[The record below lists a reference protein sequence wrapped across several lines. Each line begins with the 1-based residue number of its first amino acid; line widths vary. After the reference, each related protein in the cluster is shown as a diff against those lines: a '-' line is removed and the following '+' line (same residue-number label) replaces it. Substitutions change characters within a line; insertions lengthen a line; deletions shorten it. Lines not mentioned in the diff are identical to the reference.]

1 MLKKLHV
8 LLLVLLAAVCFTAT
22 AWADYDYIEQYGVM
36 VTPNTEDGSL
46 LITVKLEWTP
56 LEELPYGQE
65 LKIGVPN
72 GSIRDVAAQTD
83 NIERLDFDNSYMYV
97 YLDRAYEANE
107 TFSFAY
113 SWVQEYMYQ
122 LSTNGVIEDYDNVH
136 YDYVTYDYTA
146 GWFDEAKIGQM
157 TLVWNDPAGLT
168 GQLESTGT
176 ASAEFVRSGD
186 KLICTAEDLGYGE
199 TMGVSARYENWP
211 VQLSE
216 ENSLDNIPSDY
227 DPYVYVPCEHF
238 EDDTGDAIIGMM
250 VTIFVVIFIFVL
262 ISAARRGDGYAGG
275 FGTRYVFVN
284 HLWYPAGP
292 DGRPRPG
299 SVGTP
304 EEVAAASAAEAGA
317 AALAEAVSAAA
328 ATVPAPAAAPVL
340 APAPVLA
347 AAGPGAAPRTSM
359 ARCIWTRS
367 LPGKWSNKKWRA
379 PPAHAIFAIFMP
391 PAPRSPRRRRSS
403 RCRSYG
409 RCGRTPLASTFLF
422 MRCSILL

>member
-1 MLKKLHV
+1 MLKKLHI
-8 LLLVLLAAVCFTAT
+8 LLLTLLAAACFTVT

-97 YLDRAYEANE
+97 YLTQGYDANE

-122 LSTNGVIEDYDNVH
+122 LDGSA
-136 YDYVTYDYTA
+136 VTYDYIA

-176 ASAEFVRSGD
+176 ASGELVRSENR
-186 KLICTAEDLGYGE
+186 LICTAEDLDYGE
-199 TMGVSARYENWP
+199 TMGVSARYGSWP
-211 VQLSE
+211 VQLSA
-216 ENSLDNIPSDY
+216 ENSRDNMPSDY
-227 DPYVYVPCEHF
+227 DSYDNWSDDDYY
-238 EDDTGDAIIGMM
+238 EDDTGAAIMGMIIM
-250 VTIFVVIFIFVL
+250 IFVVVFIIAI

-299 SVGTP
+299 SVGTK
-304 EEVAAASAAEAGA
+304 
-317 AALAEAVSAAA
+317 
-328 ATVPAPAAAPVL
+328 TK
-340 APAPVLA
+340 
-347 AAGPGAAPRTSM
+347 PR
-359 ARCIWTRS
+359 
-367 LPGKWSNKKWRA
+367 P
-379 PPAHAIFAIFMP
+379 
-391 PAPRSPRRRRSS
+391 PRSGGGFGGGSRGGGFGGGGFGGGSHCACASS
-403 RCRSYG
+403 CACACACACAGGGRAGCSAKNLYG
-409 RCGRTPLASTFLF
+409 VQLDETVKL
-422 MRCSILL
+422 

>member
-1 MLKKLHV
+1 MLKKLTA
-8 LLLVLLAAVCFTAT
+8 LMLALLAAACLTVT

-72 GSIRDVAAQTD
+72 GSIRDVAVLTD

-146 GWFDEAKIGQM
+146 GWFDEARIGQM
-157 TLVWNDPAGLT
+157 TLIWNDPAGLT
-168 GQLESTGT
+168 GDFTEGTVSGADSVTVQDGMTIT
-176 ASAEFVRSGD
+176 AS
-186 KLICTAEDLGYGE
+186 DLGYGYKMNVQVRYTDWPTQLAE
-199 TMGVSARYENWP
+199 EYSA
-211 VQLSE
+211 
-216 ENSLDNIPSDY
+216 DNAPGGGWNGGDDDYYDDY
-227 DPYVYVPCEHF
+227 D
-238 EDDTGDAIIGMM
+238 DGSNALIGLF
-250 VTIFVVIFIFVL
+250 VFLLILFVVIRI
-262 ISAARRGDGYAGG
+262 IARFGGDGYAGG

-292 DGRPRPG
+292 DGKPRPG
-299 SVGTP
+299 SVGTKVRP
-304 EEVAAASAAEAGA
+304 RPPKSGGGFGGGSRGGGFGGGGFGGGSHCACASSCACACACACAGGGRA
-317 AALAEAVSAAA
+317 GCSAKNLYGAVKLDEDLSEK
-328 ATVPAPAAAPVL
+328 V
-340 APAPVLA
+340 
-347 AAGPGAAPRTSM
+347 
-359 ARCIWTRS
+359 
-367 LPGKWSNKKWRA
+367 
-379 PPAHAIFAIFMP
+379 
-391 PAPRSPRRRRSS
+391 
-403 RCRSYG
+403 
-409 RCGRTPLASTFLF
+409 
-422 MRCSILL
+422 

>member
-1 MLKKLHV
+1 MKKL
-8 LLLVLLAAVCFTAT
+8 LTLLAALAVTLALAVT
-22 AWADYDYIEQYGVM
+22 AWADYDYIDRYDIT
-36 VTPNTEDGSL
+36 VTPDTDDGSL
-46 LITVKLEWTP
+46 SITVSMDWTP

-97 YLDRAYEANE
+97 YLTQGYDKDE

-122 LSTNGVIEDYDNVH
+122 LDGSA
-136 YDYVTYDYTA
+136 VTYDYTP

-238 EDDTGDAIIGMM
+238 EDDTGDAIVGMM
-250 VTIFVVIFIFVL
+250 VMIFVVIFIIVL

-299 SVGTP
+299 SVGTK
-304 EEVAAASAAEAGA
+304 
-317 AALAEAVSAAA
+317 
-328 ATVPAPAAAPVL
+328 TK
-340 APAPVLA
+340 
-347 AAGPGAAPRTSM
+347 PR
-359 ARCIWTRS
+359 
-367 LPGKWSNKKWRA
+367 P
-379 PPAHAIFAIFMP
+379 
-391 PAPRSPRRRRSS
+391 PRSGGGGFGGGSRGGGFGGGGFGGGSHCACASS
-403 RCRSYG
+403 CACACACACAGGGRAGCSAKNLYG
-409 RCGRTPLASTFLF
+409 VGLDETLSEKL
-422 MRCSILL
+422 

>member
-72 GSIRDVAAQTD
+72 GSIRDVAALTD

-146 GWFDEAKIGQM
+146 GWFDEARIGQM
-157 TLVWNDPAGLT
+157 TLIWNDPAGLT
-168 GQLESTGT
+168 GDFTEGTVSGADSVTVQNGMTIT
-176 ASAEFVRSGD
+176 ASDLDYGYKMNIQVRYTD
-186 KLICTAEDLGYGE
+186 
-199 TMGVSARYENWP
+199 WP
-211 VQLSE
+211 TQLSE
-216 ENSLDNIPSDY
+216 EYSADNLPSDY
-227 DPYVYVPCEHF
+227 DHCVYVPCEHF

-250 VTIFVVIFIFVL
+250 VTIFVVIFILVL
-262 ISAARRGDGYAGG
+262 IFAARRGGGRAGCSAKNLYG
-275 FGTRYVFVN
+275 
-284 HLWYPAGP
+284 
-292 DGRPRPG
+292 
-299 SVGTP
+299 VGLDETLS
-304 EEVAAASAAEAGA
+304 EK
-317 AALAEAVSAAA
+317 L
-328 ATVPAPAAAPVL
+328 
-340 APAPVLA
+340 
-347 AAGPGAAPRTSM
+347 
-359 ARCIWTRS
+359 
-367 LPGKWSNKKWRA
+367 
-379 PPAHAIFAIFMP
+379 
-391 PAPRSPRRRRSS
+391 
-403 RCRSYG
+403 
-409 RCGRTPLASTFLF
+409 
-422 MRCSILL
+422 

>member
-136 YDYVTYDYTA
+136 YDYVTYDYTP
-146 GWFDEAKIGQM
+146 GWFDEARIGQM
-157 TLVWNDPAGLT
+157 VLVWNDPEGLT
-168 GQLESTGT
+168 GRLESTGT
-176 ASAEFVRSGD
+176 ASGEFVRSED
-186 KLICTAEDLGYGE
+186 KLVCTAEDLGYGE

-211 VQLSE
+211 VQLSV
-216 ENSLDNIPSDY
+216 ENSLDNLPSDY
-227 DPYVYVPCEHF
+227 DHCVYVPCEHF

-250 VTIFVVIFIFVL
+250 VTIFVVMFIFVL

-299 SVGTP
+299 SVGTK
-304 EEVAAASAAEAGA
+304 
-317 AALAEAVSAAA
+317 
-328 ATVPAPAAAPVL
+328 TK
-340 APAPVLA
+340 
-347 AAGPGAAPRTSM
+347 PR
-359 ARCIWTRS
+359 
-367 LPGKWSNKKWRA
+367 P
-379 PPAHAIFAIFMP
+379 
-391 PAPRSPRRRRSS
+391 PRRGGGGFGGFGGGFGGGSHCACASS
-403 RCRSYG
+403 CACACACACAGGGRAGCSAKNLYG
-409 RCGRTPLASTFLF
+409 VGLDETLSEKL
-422 MRCSILL
+422 

>member
-1 MLKKLHV
+1 MLKKLHI
-8 LLLVLLAAVCFTAT
+8 LLLTLLAAACFTVT

-72 GSIRDVAAQTD
+72 GSIRDVAALTD

-122 LSTNGVIEDYDNVH
+122 LSTNGVIEDYDNVR
-136 YDYVTYDYTA
+136 YDYVNYDYTA
-146 GWFDEAKIGQM
+146 GWFDEARIGQM
-157 TLVWNDPAGLT
+157 TLVWNDPEGLT
-168 GQLESTGT
+168 GRLESTGT
-176 ASAEFVRSGD
+176 ASGEFVRSED

-211 VQLSE
+211 VQLSV
-216 ENSLDNIPSDY
+216 ENSLDNLPSDY
-227 DPYVYVPCEHF
+227 DHCVDVPCEHF
-238 EDDTGDAIIGMM
+238 EDDTGDAIVGMM
-250 VTIFVVIFIFVL
+250 VTIFVVIFILVL

-299 SVGTP
+299 SVGTK
-304 EEVAAASAAEAGA
+304 
-317 AALAEAVSAAA
+317 
-328 ATVPAPAAAPVL
+328 TK
-340 APAPVLA
+340 
-347 AAGPGAAPRTSM
+347 PR
-359 ARCIWTRS
+359 
-367 LPGKWSNKKWRA
+367 P
-379 PPAHAIFAIFMP
+379 
-391 PAPRSPRRRRSS
+391 PRRSGGGFGGGSRGGGFGGGGFGGGSHCACASS
-403 RCRSYG
+403 CACACACACAGGGRAGCSAKNLYG
-409 RCGRTPLASTFLF
+409 VGLDETLSEKL
-422 MRCSILL
+422 

>member
-72 GSIRDVAAQTD
+72 GSIRDVAALTD

-146 GWFDEAKIGQM
+146 GWFDEA
-157 TLVWNDPAGLT
+157 
-168 GQLESTGT
+168 
-176 ASAEFVRSGD
+176 R
-186 KLICTAEDLGYGE
+186 ICLLY
-199 TMGVSARYENWP
+199 
-211 VQLSE
+211 
-216 ENSLDNIPSDY
+216 
-227 DPYVYVPCEHF
+227 
-238 EDDTGDAIIGMM
+238 
-250 VTIFVVIFIFVL
+250 
-262 ISAARRGDGYAGG
+262 
-275 FGTRYVFVN
+275 
-284 HLWYPAGP
+284 
-292 DGRPRPG
+292 
-299 SVGTP
+299 
-304 EEVAAASAAEAGA
+304 
-317 AALAEAVSAAA
+317 
-328 ATVPAPAAAPVL
+328 
-340 APAPVLA
+340 
-347 AAGPGAAPRTSM
+347 TS
-359 ARCIWTRS
+359 
-367 LPGKWSNKKWRA
+367 P
-379 PPAHAIFAIFMP
+379 
-391 PAPRSPRRRRSS
+391 SPRD
-403 RCRSYG
+403 
-409 RCGRTPLASTFLF
+409 
-422 MRCSILL
+422 

>member
-1 MLKKLHV
+1 
-8 LLLVLLAAVCFTAT
+8 
-22 AWADYDYIEQYGVM
+22 
-36 VTPNTEDGSL
+36 
-46 LITVKLEWTP
+46 
-56 LEELPYGQE
+56 
-65 LKIGVPN
+65 
-72 GSIRDVAAQTD
+72 
-83 NIERLDFDNSYMYV
+83 MYV

-122 LSTNGVIEDYDNVH
+122 LSTNGVIEDYDNVR
-136 YDYVTYDYTA
+136 YDYVNYDYTA
-146 GWFDEAKIGQM
+146 GWFDEARIGQM
-157 TLVWNDPAGLT
+157 VLVWNDPEGLT
-168 GQLESTGT
+168 GRLESTGT

-238 EDDTGDAIIGMM
+238 VEDDTGDAIVGMM
-250 VTIFVVIFIFVL
+250 VMIFVVIFIIVL

-299 SVGTP
+299 SVGTK
-304 EEVAAASAAEAGA
+304 
-317 AALAEAVSAAA
+317 
-328 ATVPAPAAAPVL
+328 TK
-340 APAPVLA
+340 
-347 AAGPGAAPRTSM
+347 PR
-359 ARCIWTRS
+359 
-367 LPGKWSNKKWRA
+367 P
-379 PPAHAIFAIFMP
+379 
-391 PAPRSPRRRRSS
+391 PRSGGGFGGGSRGGGFGGGGFGGGSHCACASS
-403 RCRSYG
+403 CACACACACAGGGRAGCSAKNLYG
-409 RCGRTPLASTFLF
+409 VGLDETLSEKL
-422 MRCSILL
+422 